1 MVSCKSKQLFLSGGI
16 EVKRIKVL
24 LRRIKLYF
32 RLIKEGYNTKELRYY
47 QYVLYGNMGFD
58 EYEKFMD
65 KKARKENI

>member
-1 MVSCKSKQLFLSGGI
+1 M
-16 EVKRIKVL
+16 KRIKVL